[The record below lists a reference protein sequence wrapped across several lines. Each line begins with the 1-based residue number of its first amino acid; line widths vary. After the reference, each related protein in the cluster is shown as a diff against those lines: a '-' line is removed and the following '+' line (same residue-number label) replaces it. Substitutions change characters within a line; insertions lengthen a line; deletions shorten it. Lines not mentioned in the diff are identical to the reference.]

1 MVVATPHRHSSGT
14 VPASGPV
21 PRTKRSPWR
30 ARLLWLPVAWG
41 VVLFGAVYP
50 WAYTPLLTAAAAIG
64 IYGWASARPSHRAP
78 VQGVLV
84 ALAAVAAVIA
94 LQLIPLPAAWLVRL
108 SPSTDAVARQFDLQ
122 YAAAQA
128 SGVPARHPL
137 SIAPEATARGLA
149 MLVALTI
156 FLAGA
161 TAMMPRVR
169 VKWLIRRVAALG
181 LAIALLGIIQR
192 GTFNNRLYW
201 VWTPIN
207 TPGNAFGP
215 FVNRNHFAGWMLM
228 AAALTAGYVCSLLV
242 PHGPRR
248 QLSWRQRLASL
259 SSSDANRLSFA
270 CCALAV
276 MALSIVW
283 TLSRS
288 GIAAFAIATAL
299 LAMLVSARFR
309 GRRRIGTVI
318 FLLVVV
324 FFAISWKGFDTVYTW
339 FSHTST
345 LEWRF
350 DLWRD
355 TMAIVRDF
363 PWFGTGFNTYGAST
377 LVYPMTDSARHAV
390 EAHNDYIQILS
401 EGGILLSLAAAFAVL
416 QLARAIRAAF
426 AESQTPSLYW
436 VRTGATLGLAAIA
449 IQELTDFSLQ
459 MPGNA
464 VLFAL
469 LAAVAMHRP
478 PRHERPAL
486 SVTGTTVEGPALST
500 TGTPSKGPDR
510 SDRLDRV

>member
-1 MVVATPHRHSSGT
+1 MLVAAPRRHMSSGS
-14 VPASGPV
+14 VPASGTR
-21 PRTKRSPWR
+21 PRTKPSPWQ
-30 ARLLWLPVAWG
+30 ARLLWLPIAWG
-41 VVLFGAVYP
+41 VILFGAVYA
-50 WAYTPLLTAAAAIG
+50 WAYIPMLAAASAIG
-64 IYGWASARPSHRAP
+64 TYGWISARPRHRAP
-78 VQGVLV
+78 VRGVAV
-84 ALAAVAAVIA
+84 ALAVVAAVVL
-94 LQLIPLPAAWLVRL
+94 LQLIPLPATWLARI
-108 SPSTDAVARQFDLQ
+108 SPATDAIARQYDLQ

-128 SGVPARHPL
+128 NGGPARHPV
-137 SIAPEATARGLA
+137 SIAPAATALGLA
-149 MLVALTI
+149 MFVALSV
-156 FLAGA
+156 FLVGA

-181 LAIALLGIIQR
+181 LAIALFGIIQR
-192 GTFNNRLYW
+192 GTFNNRIYW

-215 FVNRNHFAGWMLM
+215 FVNRNHFAGWMVM
-228 AAALTAGYVCSLLV
+228 AAALTAGYVCALLV
-242 PHGPRR
+242 QHGPRR
-248 QLSWRQRLASL
+248 QLSWRQVLASM
-259 SSSDANRLSFA
+259 SSSDANRASFA
-270 CCALAV
+270 ACALAV

-299 LAMLVSARFR
+299 LAMVVSARFR
-309 GRRRIGTVI
+309 GRRRIATVL

-324 FFAISWKGFDTVYTW
+324 VFAISWKGFDTVYDW

-363 PWFGTGFNTYGAST
+363 RWLGTGLNTYGVST
-377 LVYPMTDSARHAV
+377 LVYPMTDHTRHAM
-390 EAHNDYIQILS
+390 EAHNDYVQILS
-401 EGGILLSLAAAFAVL
+401 EGGIVLSLAAAFVVL

-426 AESQTPSLYW
+426 AEPQTPSLYW
-436 VRTGATLGLAAIA
+436 VRIGATIGLVAIA

-464 VLFAL
+464 VLFAV

-486 SVTGTTVEGPALST
+486 SGRATSVEGP
-500 TGTPSKGPDR
+500 KVDR
-510 SDRLDRV
+510 ID